1 MRPEA
6 PTIHPKRAGPESGTL
21 RHLAGSHALRAPVDA
36 LTGRMDERGSLRLAK
51 PAVQPRDRAPSRI
64 GSRVRDDAHG
74 YRLMPFKPRI
84 LGG

>member
-36 LTGRMDERGSLRLAK
+36 LRGRMDEREAS
-51 PAVQPRDRAPSRI
+51 
-64 GSRVRDDAHG
+64 GSRSLPIGHLRGSARESGTMRTDADG
-74 YRLMPFKPRI
+74 CRFTLKI
-84 LGG
+84 